1 MTKNF
6 FSNYFLFPLL
16 SIYPISILIGNL
28 AINLNIFLISILFI
42 LGFILKKFN
51 FKNQS
56 LSIYLILFFLLTLI
70 VNLYFSKN
78 IILSYPRVIKI
89 FFIIFFISSFAWLLN
104 NSEKKNL
111 DLLYKIWSIIF
122 IFVIFDLIIEFIN
135 GKNILG
141 YSSIFPGKRL
151 ASFTGKES
159 VIGNY
164 YLGFV
169 LIFLSVSRLY
179 IKNKYLNLILVLF
192 LILVSFLIGERS
204 NFIRTLII
212 CVAYTFIIYEA
223 KIWIKTISFLF
234 LVVSF
239 IAILNF
245 NQNYK
250 TRYYNEIALIFESGL
265 TSYLEN
271 TNYGAHRNV
280 AYEIF
285 KDNPV
290 FGVGIK
296 NFRIESANSKYDNLN
311 HKQNHLRVS
320 THPHELYYEFISETG
335 LVGLLSFVIFI
346 FLSLYFSIKNY
357 LKYQNIFQ
365 LSAILFIISAILPV
379 LPTGSFLSTYSSSIF
394 WLNYAIMM
402 GYNRVIKY

>member
-1 MTKNF
+1 MSKNF
-6 FSNYFLFPLL
+6 LSKYFLFPLL
-16 SIYPISILIGNL
+16 AFYPISILMGNFS
-28 AINLNIFLISILFI
+28 INLNIFLISFFFI
-42 LGFILKKFN
+42 LGFFLKKFD
-51 FKNQS
+51 FKNQN
-56 LSIYLILFFLLTLI
+56 LNIILVLFFLSTLI
-70 VNLYFSKN
+70 VNLYFSKDLN
-78 IILSYPRVIKI
+78 LSYPRVVKI
-89 FFIIFFISSFAWLLN
+89 FFILFFISAFVWVVN
-104 NSEKKNL
+104 NFEKKDLNL
-111 DLLYKIWSIIF
+111 LFKFWSLIF
-122 IFVIFDLIIEFIN
+122 IFIIFDLIIELIS

-141 YSSIFPGKRL
+141 YTSIYPGKRL

-169 LIFLSVSRLY
+169 LIFLSIARLY

-192 LILVSFLIGERS
+192 LILISFLIGERS

-212 CVAYTFIIYEA
+212 CVSYAFIIHET
-223 KIWIKTISFLF
+223 KIWIKILSFVF
-234 LVVSF
+234 LVISF

-245 NQNYK
+245 NQSYK
-250 TRYYNEIALIFESGL
+250 TRYYNEIALIFKNGL
-265 TSYLEN
+265 PAYLEN

-285 KDNPV
+285 KDNPI

-296 NFRIESANSKYDNLN
+296 NFRVESANPKYDNLN

-335 LVGLLSFVIFI
+335 IFGLLGFIIFI

-357 LKYQNIFQ
+357 FKYQNIFQ
-365 LSAILFIISAILPV
+365 LSAILFIISAILPI

-402 GYNRVIKY
+402 GYNKRTKF